1 MASFKFFALGGLGE
15 VGKNMYVLE
24 IDQSIFVLDTGSS
37 TPTSQVYGYDSVIPD
52 FKYLIENKDRIVG
65 IFLSHFKQKATGGFL
80 RIVKDLK
87 APFYASKFTIEAIK
101 TRYLS
106 QLDDDELKDL
116 KFVEIKGGQT
126 IENKNGT
133 SFTFFNVASSVPDT
147 LGASFRVK
155 IKDEFK
161 NIVYLPDFNFD
172 QNVEPHFRTDFR
184 TINKIAKEGV
194 IALLS
199 PSTGAATNGHSTT
212 DGKLDSVLHKLMA
225 HEGRTYLLMNGENIS
240 GILQVL
246 DAVDFQRRKCTII
259 GQKAR
264 SLVELSMKL
273 GYCKDYKDSYLPK
286 TVLNDENRN
295 DPNTVVIIAGEQTE
309 EYFAL
314 QRIASFQDPHYILK
328 PTDNVAFLV
337 NTPKKFEKILANC
350 WDYIWMNNANLIEF
364 DNKLMPE
371 VICCSE
377 DLKLLYALLS
387 PEFIVPICGDYRMLK
402 AQKNIALDFGYDS
415 EHIVDLDNGII
426 ATVTDDGQ
434 YEKEI
439 DGIETGDLLF
449 GEEEDTDI
457 NDFVAR
463 EREALTQEGFV
474 IMSGMISIKDRELVG
489 EVKYVSSGFL
499 PEFGQ
504 EEIIQQLKVR
514 FKAIVDN
521 HLGNKKVDYKELRLD
536 LKNELSKFILKE
548 TKKKPV
554 FIPVIIDVTPYV
566 FEYKY

>member
-24 IDQSIFVLDTGSS
+24 INEDIFVLDTGSA

-52 FKYLIENKDRIVG
+52 FKYLIENKDRIKG

-80 RIVKDLK
+80 RIVKDIK
-87 APFYASKFTIEAIK
+87 APFFASKFTIEAIK
-101 TRYLS
+101 TRYIS
-106 QLDDDELKDL
+106 QLNDEEKEGIN
-116 KFVEIKGGQT
+116 FVEIRGGQT
-126 IENKNGT
+126 IDLNDM

-147 LGASFRVK
+147 LGVSFRTL
-155 IKDEFK
+155 IKDEYR

-172 QNVEPHFRTDFR
+172 QNVEPHFRTDFK
-184 TINKIAKEGV
+184 TINKIAKDGV

-199 PSTGAATNGHSTT
+199 PSTGAFKNGHSTT

-225 HEGRTYLLMNGENIS
+225 HEGRTYLLMDGENIS

-246 DAVDFQRRKCTII
+246 DAVDFQKRRCTII

-273 GYCKDYKDSYLPK
+273 GYCKDYHDSYLPK
-286 TVLNDENRN
+286 TALNDENRN
-295 DPNTVVIIAGEQTE
+295 DPNTVIIIAGEQTE

-314 QRIASFQDPHYILK
+314 QRIASYQDPHYILK

-350 WDYIWMNNANLIEF
+350 WDFIWMNNANLIEF
-364 DNKLMPE
+364 DNKLMPDA
-371 VICCSE
+371 VCCSE

-387 PEFIVPICGDYRMLK
+387 PMFIVPISGDYRMLK
-402 AQKNIALDFGYDS
+402 AQRSIAKDFGYDD
-415 EHIVDLDNGII
+415 EHIIDIDNGLI
-426 ATVTDDGQ
+426 AKVSEDG
-434 YEKEI
+434 ELINEI
-439 DGIETGDLLF
+439 DGIETGDILF
-449 GEEEDTDI
+449 GEESDTDI
-457 NDFVAR
+457 NDYVAR
-463 EREALTQEGFV
+463 EREALTQEGFI
-474 IMSGMISIKDRELVG
+474 IMSGMISLKTRELIG
-489 EVKYVSSGFL
+489 EVKVVSSGFL

-504 EEIIQQLKVR
+504 EETIDLLKKK
-514 FKAIVDN
+514 FAAIVDN
-521 HLGNKKVDYKELRLD
+521 HLCDKKVDYKELRLD
-536 LKNELSKFILKE
+536 LKNELSKYILKE

-554 FIPVIIDVTPYV
+554 LVPVIIDVTQYA
-566 FEYKY
+566 